1 MNDAARG
8 KAIENLRNR
17 IDIRLASNEK
27 EYLKWTLK
35 PSNI

>member
-1 MNDAARG
+1 MNDAVFS

-17 IDIRLASNEK
+17 IDVRLASNEK

-35 PSNI
+35 PSNM

>member
-1 MNDAARG
+1 MNDAACG